1 MLIVN
6 SKNESLDYVL
16 NVGKVANEAAF
27 QNSDFNKHNY
37 LKDVINVILSG
48 EPLKLGAK
56 GEDEIALSA
65 KDIKKIKA
73 ELQKVSD
80 VNSFNTLLAPF
91 GIKWTMIFK
100 GTFSGYKDGLA
111 SKNKGNA
118 FEDAFVANFEQYE
131 PEIKKLVKY
140 KKLFN
145 VRQDGGLNQK
155 RPLTIS
161 GETITCGP
169 AGDYNIGKT
178 VTDVTLETDKG
189 PVYLSLKYG
198 NTVTFVNA
206 GIKKLF
212 TKDFFNSGELSGEG
226 KTLLDMLCIDHD
238 RFRDV
243 FNAYKEPE
251 QDAKKKKA
259 TKDTVDVTSKLKSNS
274 VFKNFMESVIGY
286 GFIMV
291 HQTTSGDVEFIDF
304 LTKSKLDG
312 YIKNINNAYIAYPKN
327 GEAKRVDV
335 IVEYD
340 NIIIKLNLRS
350 KDGGILPTHIMADYT
365 FKD

>member
-6 SKNESLDYVL
+6 AKNESLDYIL
-16 NVGKVANEAAF
+16 NTRPVNEALF
-27 QNSDFNKHNY
+27 QNGDFNKHSY
-37 LKDVINVILSG
+37 LKDVVNVILSG
-48 EPLKLGAK
+48 EPLRIGSK
-56 GEDEIALSA
+56 GEDEIVLSS
-65 KDIKKIKA
+65 KDIKSIKA
-73 ELQKVSD
+73 DLQNVTD
-80 VNSFNTLLAPF
+80 VNTFNDILKPF
-91 GIKWTMIFK
+91 GIRWTKIFK

-118 FEDAFVANFEQYE
+118 FEDAFVANFEKYE

-140 KKLFN
+140 KELLG

-161 GETITCGP
+161 GKTITCGP

-189 PVYLSLKYG
+189 PIYLSLKYG

-206 GIKKLF
+206 GIKRLF
-212 TKDFFNSGELSGEG
+212 TKDFFNGGELSGEG
-226 KTLLDMLCIDHD
+226 ETLLDMLCIDHD
-238 RFRDV
+238 RFRNV

-251 QDAKKKKA
+251 QNAKKKKA
-259 TKDTVDVTSKLKSNS
+259 TKDTVNITSQLKSNA
-274 VFKNFMESVIGY
+274 VFTDFMRSVIGY

-291 HQTTSGDVEFIDF
+291 HQTSNGSVEFIDF
-304 LTKSKLDG
+304 LTKSKLNG
-312 YIKNINNAYIAYPKN
+312 YIKNMNNAYVAYPKD

-340 NIIIKLNLRS
+340 NIIIKLNIRS
-350 KDGGILPTHIMADYT
+350 KDGGILPTHIMADYV
-365 FKD
+365 FKK